1 MTKHQG
7 HLDDVIRVRSV
18 YTDLDQCELKIG
30 FDTYTAFYPYAEL
43 LELKGQDVTYVLRKD
58 IVNGIETLVITEITQ
73 LAVVQTV
80 AENKGVKLCPVNESR
95 GVCNFNAASA
105 QVGQYYPKS
114 VAMVTD
120 YEHRTS
126 SKAKWVELTCLDKK
140 SKVFN
145 LRIFDSAV
153 DAAEAKNVYEPYI
166 GKYIRADIKY
176 TNYGFQSE
184 RQPEL
189 LSISTAVSPSV
200 ALAKA
205 IVEGEMEQLPDVNE
219 LCTKLNYIS
228 KLEKIVFPEPGW
240 ALVRIATLLNLI
252 NSVDN
257 VISGADITMM
267 KKAAI
272 LSQLHALPSKHKYT
286 DEVKTILFL
295 RQSGT
300 LGTDDLLLSLMMG
313 INPENETEAVYK
325 VIKETAENLI
335 EVRYFYG
342 G

>member
-18 YTDLDQCELKIG
+18 YADLDQCELKIG
-30 FDTYTAFYPYAEL
+30 FDTYTAFYPYSEL
-43 LELKGQDVTYVLRKD
+43 LELKGQDVTYILRKD
-58 IVNGIETLVITEITQ
+58 IVNGLETLVITEITQ

-95 GVCNFNAASA
+95 GVCNFNAAMA
-105 QVGQYYPKS
+105 QVGQFYPKS
-114 VAMVTD
+114 IAMVTD
-120 YEHRTS
+120 FEHRTS
-126 SKAKWVELTCLDKK
+126 AKAKWVELTCLDKK

-145 LRIFDSAV
+145 LRIFDSSV
-153 DAAEAKNVYEPYI
+153 DAVEAENIYREYV
-166 GKYIRADIKY
+166 GKYIRTDIKY
-176 TNYGFQSE
+176 TNYGFQSDK
-184 RQPEL
+184 QPEL
-189 LSISTAVSPSV
+189 LSISTAISPSV

-205 IVEGEMEQLPDVNE
+205 IVVEELRQLPDVQE
-219 LCTKLNYIS
+219 LTDKLQYVE

-252 NSVDN
+252 NNVDN
-257 VISGADITMM
+257 VISGADISMM

-286 DEVKTILFL
+286 DEVKTVLFL
-295 RQSGT
+295 RQST
-300 LGTDDLLLSLMMG
+300 KLGNDDLLLSLMMG
-313 INPENETEAVYK
+313 ISPENETEAVYK